1 MKTLCLLPIAAL
13 LASCATTPPPRAII
27 APETAISAVD
37 TEPAEKATVRVS
49 DAAER
54 VSAANRKAS
63 EANGKA
69 VSLATQLRA
78 ALDKLAEN
86 ADAIRIL
93 AMVDMELISARASLA
108 EAEKEA
114 DAMRVAVKSL
124 AAEVSALK
132 ASAAVNKAA
141 TESIRAENRT
151 LREQAQ
157 QGNQARD
164 DLLALKAQSKER
176 EKTLKGWITKLGIAA
191 AALAITTAL
200 LGYLVLKP

>member
-1 MKTLCLLPIAAL
+1 MKTLYLLPILAL
-13 LASCATTPPPRAII
+13 LASCADTIPPRAII

-37 TEPAEKATVRVS
+37 TQETEKATVRVS
-49 DAAER
+49 DAAEK

-108 EAEKEA
+108 EAKKES
-114 DAMRVAVKSL
+114 DAMREAVKSL
-124 AAEVSALK
+124 AAELSVLK

-141 TESIRAENRT
+141 TESIRAENKT
-151 LREQAQ
+151 LRDQAQ

-164 DLLALKAQSKER
+164 DLLALRAQSKER
-176 EKTLKGWITKLGIAA
+176 EKTLKGWIIKLGIAV
-191 AALAITTAL
+191 AALAIATAL
-200 LGYLVLKP
+200 LGYIILKP